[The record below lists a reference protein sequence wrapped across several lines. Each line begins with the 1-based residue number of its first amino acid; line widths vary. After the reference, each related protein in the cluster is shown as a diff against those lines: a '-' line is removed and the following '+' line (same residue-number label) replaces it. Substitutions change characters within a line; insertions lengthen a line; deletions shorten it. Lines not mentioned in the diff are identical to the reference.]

1 MSNVIKLS
9 ERDQQFIANS
19 IRLGLEALKAY
30 GGQDAVK
37 KYVVEIE
44 SLMTLKDGL
53 KFLHKL
59 QEILEMMEE
68 ELNGYIR

>member
-9 ERDQQFIANS
+9 EQDQQFIANS

>member
-1 MSNVIKLS
+1 MSNVIKMS

>member
-1 MSNVIKLS
+1 MSNVIKMS
-9 ERDQQFIANS
+9 EQDQQFIANS

-44 SLMTLKDGL
+44 SLMTVKDGL

-59 QEILEMMEE
+59 QEILEMMED

>member
-1 MSNVIKLS
+1 MSNVIRLS
-9 ERDQQFIANS
+9 EREQQFIANS

>member
-1 MSNVIKLS
+1 MSNVIKMS

-44 SLMTLKDGL
+44 SLMTVKDGL

>member
-1 MSNVIKLS
+1 MSNVIRLS
-9 ERDQQFIANS
+9 EREQQFIANS

-44 SLMTLKDGL
+44 SLMTVKDGL